1 MAVKLLE
8 LLAEHGGMV
17 GLMLGVPFIA
27 LSAAIVVLWKQNTK
41 NQERLIKI
49 IEQKVEADTKLE
61 LALNSLTDVVKA
73 KSN

>member
-17 GLMLGVPFIA
+17 GLMLGVPFIT
-27 LSAAIVVLWKQNTK
+27 LTVAIVVLWRQNTK

-61 LALNSLTDVVKA
+61 SALNGLSEVIKA
-73 KSN
+73 QS